1 MVTQFALVDADIV
14 LEYRVKEDGLLEYLN
29 FSGDI
34 RSRRTILDMRERAL
48 KALALR
54 EVSQYLSTRTLDQV
68 LSPTGDS
75 LVLQLKQRI
84 QAAFDR
90 SGSGVEV
97 VGILIP
103 VLRPPAGE
111 PAGMF
116 EELSIDIQNARKVV
130 DEANRLV
137 NTTMSTLVGSPDIAR
152 RVVLDINLLRDIER
166 EHGKDSPEAL
176 QKRSTIENMIVD
188 ARAQAASIIGVAR
201 ARRWSM
207 LMSARATA
215 SEVLGQAPSYRAAP
229 EIYRERAIMAVL
241 SRALAAARIKYVLAI
256 DPSRIEFDVQME
268 QPEPGLNLGDY
279 LEKKE

>member
-1 MVTQFALVDADIV
+1 
-14 LEYRVKEDGLLEYLN
+14 
-29 FSGDI
+29 
-34 RSRRTILDMRERAL
+34 
-48 KALALR
+48 
-54 EVSQYLSTRTLDQV
+54 
-68 LSPTGDS
+68 
-75 LVLQLKQRI
+75 LKQRI

-152 RVVLDINLLRDIER
+152 RVVLDINLLSEIER
-166 EHGKDSPEAL
+166 KHGKDSPEAL

>member
-48 KALALR
+48 RALALR